1 MRGSTFVLLFFFGQ
15 LCVYVSRHL
24 ALIWFSLFSS
34 SSFHSVLCVCRT
46 KRTHCLRVFFFFASL
61 ACLPCSL
68 CCFMCK
74 WHTNCQNYRKPA
86 HRFHYVRIEIVCAI
100 FFGHFYVC
108 FRIVRLPIKSFFFSF
123 SLIFIVDNI
132 CFWQED
138 KHINQYNT
146 IQCMPAYCL
155 FFLESFNK
163 ISNQF
168 KVW

>member
-108 FRIVRLPIKSFFFSF
+108 FRIVRLPIKSFFFLFRWF
-123 SLIFIVDNI
+123 SLSITFA
-132 CFWQED
+132 FD
-138 KHINQYNT
+138 KRINTLTNT
-146 IQCMPAYCL
+146 IQYNVCL
-155 FFLESFNK
+155 HIAFFSW
-163 ISNQF
+163 IVQ
-168 KVW
+168 